1 LIIVSQYN
9 LIDRGRIDM
18 KEKEIDKILVPFA
31 PGEWFRDESG
41 NYTYK
46 KDENLKLISKI
57 DDSKRK
63 IKKSVTINDPGKK
76 SKFEEVIV
84 KYDGVDMF
92 ERIILTIDN
101 NKTILPL
108 VENTDEVN
116 LDIKLL

>member
-9 LIDRGRIDM
+9 LKRGKVNM
-18 KEKEIDKILVPFA
+18 KEKEIDEILVPFA
-31 PGEWFRDESG
+31 LREWFRDESG

-46 KDENLKLISKI
+46 KDENLKLIIKI

-63 IKKSVTINDPGKK
+63 IKKSVTINNPGKK
-76 SKFEEVIV
+76 SKIEEVIV

>member
-1 LIIVSQYN
+1 MQ
-9 LIDRGRIDM
+9 
-18 KEKEIDKILVPFA
+18 KKEIDKILVPFV
-31 PGEWFRDESG
+31 PEEWFSDESG

-57 DDSKRK
+57 NDSKRK
-63 IKKSVTINDPGKK
+63 IKKTVTINGPDKK
-76 SKFEEVIV
+76 SKIEEVIV

-101 NKTILPL
+101 NKNLLPM

-116 LDIKLL
+116 LDVKLL